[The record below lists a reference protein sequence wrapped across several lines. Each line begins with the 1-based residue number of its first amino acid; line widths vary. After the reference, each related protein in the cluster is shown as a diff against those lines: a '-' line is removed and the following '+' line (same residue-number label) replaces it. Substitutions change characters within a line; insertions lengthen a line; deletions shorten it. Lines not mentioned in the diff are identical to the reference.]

1 MCELIA
7 RKLASGDA
15 LSADEAAH
23 VESCTRCAN
32 AATTVHAWRPRRVA
46 TATPSIPRVRT
57 IARRRVAVRV
67 VLVAALALI
76 VTFWPRPQPEP
87 DLLATLDDLDE
98 VLAPDLGDL
107 LDDPPDEFD
116 PLDPGAL

>member
-15 LSADEAAH
+15 LSTDEAAH
-23 VESCTRCAN
+23 VESCARCT
-32 AATTVHAWRPRRVA
+32 AAASTVRAWRPRRVS
-46 TATPSIPRVRT
+46 TATPSVPRVRT

-67 VLVAALALI
+67 ALVAAVALV

-87 DLLATLDDLDE
+87 DLLATMADLDE
-98 VLAPDLGDL
+98 VLAPDLGDI
-107 LDDPPDEFD
+107 LDDPPDDFD

>member
-1 MCELIA
+1 MCELIT

-23 VESCTRCAN
+23 VESCPRCA
-32 AATTVHAWRPRRVA
+32 AAARTVHAWRPRRVS
-46 TATPSIPRVRT
+46 TATPTLPRVRT
-57 IARRRVAVRV
+57 IARRRLAVRV
-67 VLVAALALI
+67 ALVAAIVLI

-87 DLLATLDDLDE
+87 DLLATMADLDE
-98 VLAPDLGDL
+98 VLAPDLGDM